1 MNKNNSEDTEISNSS
16 ANLLPQQ
23 PNKPE
28 SISVFSVIE
37 AGNLPILQ
45 RIVHE
50 EQINLSSHKDSNG
63 WTALHYA
70 CWNGHAHIAKFL
82 VEKECRMDIQEV
94 SGFTPLH
101 CACQKLQIHLIR
113 EILGLKDLDLRWDLK
128 DKFGKIALDYASE
141 EIKELVN
148 SSN

>member
-1 MNKNNSEDTEISNSS
+1 
-16 ANLLPQQ
+16 
-23 PNKPE
+23 
-28 SISVFSVIE
+28 
-37 AGNLPILQ
+37 
-45 RIVHE
+45 
-50 EQINLSSHKDSNG
+50 
-63 WTALHYA
+63 
-70 CWNGHAHIAKFL
+70 
-82 VEKECRMDIQEV
+82 MDIQEV